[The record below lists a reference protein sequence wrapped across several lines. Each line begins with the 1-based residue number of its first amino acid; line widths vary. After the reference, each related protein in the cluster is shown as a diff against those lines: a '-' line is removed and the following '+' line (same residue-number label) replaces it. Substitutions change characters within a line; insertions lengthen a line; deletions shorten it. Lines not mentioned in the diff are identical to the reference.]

1 MTDYFDPV
9 QPFFVFHSDCYYK
22 KIIAHLPV
30 AHFYRFTCKNQQ
42 ELQTIQNT
50 VVPDGAIDVIFSCN
64 PYQPTAF
71 VAGSVEVAGTNIFQE
86 QTSYFGVRFLPGI
99 SDHFGKISAKEI
111 VGVSE
116 NFVQVT
122 GRADVME
129 KICTATSFEQQIAE
143 FMTSFEDFINADTK
157 NGNALLVAG
166 ILQKI
171 FQDAGN
177 LKIQDLENI
186 LHYSRRHLVRV
197 FTDFTGMNI
206 KHFSNIIR
214 FQKALTAIN
223 HGQYSSIVDISMQN
237 GYYDQTHFQ
246 KDFRKFAR
254 MTPGNYCRL
263 IDGIHYLNRITMIK

>member
-1 MTDYFDPV
+1 M
-9 QPFFVFHSDCYYK
+9 
-22 KIIAHLPV
+22 
-30 AHFYRFTCKNQQ
+30 
-42 ELQTIQNT
+42 
-50 VVPDGAIDVIFSCN
+50 
-64 PYQPTAF
+64 
-71 VAGSVEVAGTNIFQE
+71 EVAGTNIFQE
-86 QTSYFGVRFLPGI
+86 QTSYFDVRFLPGI

-129 KICTATSFEQQIAE
+129 KICTATSFEQQISE
-143 FMTSFEDFINADTK
+143 FMTSFGDFMNADTK

-223 HGQYSSIVDISMQN
+223 HGQYSSIVDISMEN

-263 IDGIHYLNRITMIK
+263 IAGIHYLNRITMI